1 MGQANP
7 CATNTED
14 SHAPEPML
22 HKTREAISVRTLY
35 TELESSSY
43 LPKQEKAHEAKKT
56 FFLLQ
61 CLVLEHPRYFQY
73 DVICINTLQL
83 NSTKTIST

>member
-1 MGQANP
+1 MDSS
-7 CATNTED
+7 TENTVLRTD
-14 SHAPEPML
+14 KPQFIVHGGRFML
-22 HKTREAISVRTLY
+22 
-35 TELESSSY
+35 
-43 LPKQEKAHEAKKT
+43 

-83 NSTKTIST
+83 NATKTIST